1 MFENILFYYVG
12 SVWKNM
18 SSKYTFFIEWLKF
31 YFYYSTRFN
40 RTLRKQ
46 LGQCLN
52 PPNSKSNDW
61 RMLAQRLNVDRW
73 VFHCI
78 RILSFNKSSVNS
90 SPFTIFKSNHI
101 SVVKSSKFVPNK
113 CHTLMSFDFLGTGN
127 SSGMEETL
135 LYKL

>member
-1 MFENILFYYVG
+1 MHCKAHVKKCLKIY
-12 SVWKNM
+12 
-18 SSKYTFFIEWLKF
+18 FFILKVQYEKIAKVFIF
-31 YFYYSTRFN
+31 YFSTRFN

-61 RMLAQRLNVDRW
+61 RMLAQRLNVDRS

-78 RILSFNKSSVNS
+78 RILAFNNS
-90 SPFTIFKSNHI
+90 SINSRPSKIFKSNLR

-113 CHTLMSFDFLGTGN
+113 CHTLMSLTF
-127 SSGMEETL
+127 
-135 LYKL
+135 